1 MTGGEIDWLLVTE
14 LIAVALIVLLLLPI
28 LWLIARR
35 RWLSRQGGLFD
46 CSLRLSTTTP
56 GTGWVLGVARYSGER
71 LEWFRAFS
79 LSLRPRLV
87 FRRNE
92 TWAGAQR
99 RPDAIEAVL
108 LYADQRIIRLE
119 TAAGGSWE
127 VAMVEES
134 LTGLLS
140 WLEAAPPG
148 MAYRR

>member
-14 LIAVALIVLLLLPI
+14 LIVVALIVLLLLPI
-28 LWLIARR
+28 LWLVARR

-79 LSLRPRLV
+79 LSLSPRLV
-87 FRRNE
+87 FQRNE

-99 RPDAIEAVL
+99 SPDAIEAVL

-127 VAMVEES
+127 VAMREES
-134 LTGLLS
+134 MTGLLS

-148 MAYRR
+148 MAHRR